1 MAGVLETRDA
11 LRLAVQEGLDLV
23 EISPNADPPVCKIMD
38 FGKFLYE
45 EHRKQKEAR
54 KHQHGHAIKEVK
66 FHSNTA
72 DHDYQTKMNHIKEFM
87 EEGKKVKVSLTF
99 RGRENAHK
107 ELGFDL
113 INRVLKDASQYG
125 LIEQTP
131 KMMGRT
137 INAMLAGKTATP

>member
-11 LRLAVQEGLDLV
+11 LRLAIQEGLDLV

-54 KHQHGHAIKEVK
+54 KHQHGHVIKEVK
-66 FHSNTA
+66 FHANTA
-72 DHDYQTKMNHIKEFM
+72 DHDYQTKMSHIKEFL
-87 EEGKKVKVSLTF
+87 EKGHKVKVTLTF

-113 INRVLKDASQYG
+113 INRVLKDASAFG
-125 LIEQTP
+125 MTEQTP

-137 INAMLAGKTATP
+137 INAMLAGKAAS